1 MGEPA
6 QGSGSHEQ
14 IRKMMP
20 SRELDQLGRMNE
32 VAVLLMEGAIYHLD
46 SAYVIKLR
54 LEPHYH
60 ICGGC
65 QQFLPKQRKR
75 Y

>member
-1 MGEPA
+1 MGEPV
-6 QGSGSHEQ
+6 QGSGSHER

-20 SRELDQLGRMNE
+20 SKELDQSGRMNE

-54 LEPHYH
+54 LEPHHY
-60 ICGGC
+60 ICGGY
-65 QQFLPKQRKR
+65 QQFLPK
-75 Y
+75 

>member
-46 SAYVIKLR
+46 SAYVIKVWPGILM
-54 LEPHYH
+54 
-60 ICGGC
+60 
-65 QQFLPKQRKR
+65 
-75 Y
+75 